1 MQKKAYRFYSTFFPC
16 AESMRAIP
24 SAQDERILPIRTFAQ
39 SVHRIPIYIAHG
51 HCQWSNKSMY
61 AISEPWCAR
70 ISLKREEL
78 LHWQAHAVWQL
89 GFTLAWKNVA
99 CFRPIG
105 YILRAKGE
113 ILSFIKSCDL
123 FLFIQ
128 PDVVH
133 WLGNDRDLFQ
143 I

>member
-61 AISEPWCAR
+61 AISSHGA
-70 ISLKREEL
+70 LEL
-78 LHWQAHAVWQL
+78 VW
-89 GFTLAWKNVA
+89 NVRNY
-99 CFRPIG
+99 CIDRHTP
-105 YILRAKGE
+105 
-113 ILSFIKSCDL
+113 CDS
-123 FLFIQ
+123 
-128 PDVVH
+128 
-133 WLGNDRDLFQ
+133 
-143 I
+143 